1 MSPQAAP
8 PIPSGTVTLLFTDV
22 EGSTRLWENEPE
34 PMARALRR
42 HDEILRSAIGQAGG
56 FVFKTVGDAFC
67 AAFATAQAAL
77 AAVLDAQRALGAE
90 PWPTGRPIRVRMSLH
105 TGVCEERDNDYFGP
119 VVNRAARLE
128 AVAHGGQVLVS
139 GATAELLSDALPDG
153 VALRDLGSH
162 RLKDLGRPEQVFQ
175 LEASGLAT
183 AFPPLGTLDNPEL
196 PNNLPGLPSAF
207 VGREK
212 EVGEVRSLVGSARL
226 VTLTGSGGCGKTRLA
241 LQAAADLLDGTGDG
255 VWFVELA
262 PLADA
267 EQIPGAVAAVIGLAD
282 QGGQQP
288 PVESLAKA
296 LRDQDTLILLDNC
309 EHLIDGAAKF
319 CAQLVRDCPRLRI
332 LATSRE
338 PLGIDGE
345 HVYRVPSL
353 TLPPGEA
360 EAADDIAA
368 ADAVRLFVDRAR
380 AQDPGFVLDEPSAPL
395 VAMVCRRL
403 DGIPLALEL
412 AAARLSSMSIRQVS
426 ERLDQRF
433 RLLTGGSRN
442 AMPRQRTLQA
452 AVDWSF
458 ELLGRAEREVLR
470 WLSVFA
476 GGFELDAA
484 EVICAAGDI
493 DVFDAADL
501 LGSLVSKSLVVA
513 DRAPSGSVRYRMLET
528 IRQYAAQD
536 LLRTG
541 GEAEVLAARDRHAGY
556 FLGLAEQA
564 APALSGHGQGA
575 WLRRLDVEW
584 ENLRAAAAHL
594 AARGRTADV
603 LQLGVWLLGFALS
616 RGHTDVLAWL
626 REAVDL
632 ADSPAGVPGV
642 SGVSGVS
649 GVCDVSGV
657 LLADALVSIGLLNE
671 TLLRMDADAHALSER
686 CGERALV
693 MARELGDRR
702 LEARALFALAGEA
715 YYHHDMD
722 QLRRLGEEGVAIA
735 REIGDVHLR
744 GLLQTTLSIAG
755 TDEENRRVRLDSLE
769 CFRQSGDEILAAN
782 EMHMLYGFALNAGLF
797 GDAEAHITEA
807 ISITERLGARVFLYF
822 MQTDYAILLLVENR
836 HEEAVPLVRGCLLT
850 ARRMGLHLDVSQL
863 LFGAACC
870 AAWQGDHQR
879 AARLHGAADRD
890 MSAAIELG
898 SISWSGTEQQ
908 LRDREQAA
916 LRELMGAAAYDA
928 GFRSGA
934 GLSRSEAVEV
944 ALGRAAAGQRTV
956 ATYET
961 RVDHSG

>member
-1 MSPQAAP
+1 M
-8 PIPSGTVTLLFTDV
+8 PSGTVTLLFTDV
-22 EGSTRLWENEPE
+22 EGSTRLWETEPE

-42 HDEILRSAIGQAGG
+42 HDEILRTAIGQAGG

-67 AAFATAQAAL
+67 AAFATPHAAL
-77 AAVLDAQRALGAE
+77 AAVLDAQRALAAE

-128 AVAHGGQVLVS
+128 AAAHGGQVLVS
-139 GATAELLSDALPDG
+139 GATAELLSEALPDC

-175 LEASGLAT
+175 LEAGGLAP

-207 VGREK
+207 VGRER
-212 EVGEVRSLVGSARL
+212 EVGDVRSLVGSARL
-226 VTLTGSGGCGKTRLA
+226 VTLTGAGGCGKTRLA

-262 PLADA
+262 PLTEAG
-267 EQIPGAVAAVIGLAD
+267 QIPGAVAAVLGLAD
-282 QGGQQP
+282 QGGKQP
-288 PVESLAKA
+288 PVESLAEA
-296 LRDQDTLILLDNC
+296 LREQDTLILLDNC
-309 EHLIDGAAKF
+309 EHLIDEAAKF
-319 CAQLVRDCPRLRI
+319 CAQLVRDCPGLHI

-353 TLPPGEA
+353 SLPLAEA
-360 EAADDIAA
+360 EDTDDIAA

-380 AQDPGFVLDEPSAPL
+380 AQDPGFILDETSAPL
-395 VAMVCRRL
+395 VASVCRRL

-442 AMPRQRTLQA
+442 AMPRQQTLQA

-458 ELLGRAEREVLR
+458 ELLAGPEREALR
-470 WLSVFA
+470 RLSVFA

-484 EVICAAGDI
+484 EVICAAGDV
-493 DVFDAADL
+493 DVFDVLDL
-501 LGSLVSKSLVVA
+501 LGSLISKSLVVA
-513 DRAPSGSVRYRMLET
+513 DRTPGSVRYRMLET
-528 IRQYAAQD
+528 IRQYAAQE
-536 LLRTG
+536 LLRSG

-564 APALSGHGQGA
+564 APALSGHGQGT

-594 AARGRTADV
+594 AAQERTDDV

-626 REAVDL
+626 SAAVDR
-632 ADSPAGVPGV
+632 ADGAGAPPR
-642 SGVSGVS
+642 
-649 GVCDVSGV
+649 V
-657 LLADALVSIGLLNE
+657 LLTNALVAIGLLNS
-671 TLLRMDADAHALSER
+671 TLMRMDANAYALSER

-693 MARELGDRR
+693 MARELGERR
-702 LEARALFALAGEA
+702 LEARALLVLAGPA
-715 YYHHDMD
+715 YYHHDLD
-722 QLRRLGEEGVAIA
+722 EVRRLGEEGVAIA

-744 GLLQTTLSIAG
+744 GQLQATLSIGG
-755 TDEENRRVRLDSLE
+755 TADENRRVRLDSLE
-769 CFRQSGDEILAAN
+769 CFRQSGDEMLAAN
-782 EMHMLYGFALNAGLF
+782 EMHMLYGLDLNAGLLD
-797 GDAEAHITEA
+797 DARAHITEA
-807 ISITERLGARVFLYF
+807 IAIVERLGARIFLFF
-822 MQTDYAILLLVENR
+822 MQTDYVILLLIEGR
-836 HEEAVPLVRGCLLT
+836 HEQAAPLVRRCLLA
-850 ARRMGLHLDVSQL
+850 ARRMGLHLDVSEL

-870 AAWQGDHQR
+870 AAWQGDHPR
-879 AARLHGAADRD
+879 AARLQGAADREIN
-890 MSAAIELG
+890 AAIEIG
-898 SISWSGTEQQ
+898 SITWSGPERELYEREQGT
-908 LRDREQAA
+908 LRD
-916 LRELMGAAAYDA
+916 LMGPEAYDA
-928 GFRSGA
+928 GYRAGA
-934 GLSRSEAVEV
+934 ELSRSQALEL
-944 ALGRAAAGQRTV
+944 ALGRLPAG
-956 ATYET
+956 
-961 RVDHSG
+961 